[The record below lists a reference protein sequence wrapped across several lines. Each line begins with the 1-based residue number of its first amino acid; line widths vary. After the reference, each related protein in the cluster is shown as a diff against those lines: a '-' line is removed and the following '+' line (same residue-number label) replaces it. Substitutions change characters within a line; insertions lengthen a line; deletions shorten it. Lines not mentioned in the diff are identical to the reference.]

1 MPEPEDRLTSV
12 RFEGLSIEDLA
23 LVKEMVTPD
32 QSSKLFGMTPAS
44 TKRFLEGMP
53 LSALSPEPVRAAAKR
68 IDKLLVFGLLEYEF
82 YTMACDECVR
92 LSELALVS
100 AIGPTDRRKRVPYLK
115 KQLGTARERG
125 FIPQRI
131 TEKQLEALCGLR
143 NEAAHPRECHLL
155 PPARAFE
162 TYVVTIDLVN
172 CLFDAEWR
180 SREPEP
186 VRRIRKR
193 YQGMFQALSKS
204 GIKSR

>member
-1 MPEPEDRLTSV
+1 MTAVHYNGLT
-12 RFEGLSIEDLA
+12 IEDIA
-23 LVKEMVTPD
+23 LVEEMVTPD
-32 QSSKLFGMTPAS
+32 QSSKVFGMTPAN

-53 LSALSPEPVRAAAKR
+53 LSAQSPEPVRAAAKR
-68 IDKLLVFGLLEYEF
+68 IDKLLMFGFLEYEF

-115 KQLGTARERG
+115 KQLGIARERG
-125 FIPQRI
+125 LIPQRI
-131 TEKQLEALCGLR
+131 TQKQLEALCGLR

-155 PPARAFE
+155 PPAIAFE

-186 VRRIRKR
+186 VRRIRER
-193 YQGMFQALSKS
+193 YQGIFQALNES
-204 GIKSR
+204 GMRSR